1 MCTNMDSFIRATDR
15 QYDLE
20 AQLDKLR
27 RFAATR
33 DTKVYARN
41 GEKTDYVLFTGGEP
55 TLHPDFLRLMLE
67 FRKALPR
74 LPFCLLTNGRT
85 LAYPYFARRLLTAVG
100 APFSVAI
107 AVHGHDAKTHDA
119 VTRSPGSFAQTIAG
133 LRNVFRYRRPGQ
145 EIEIRIVLHK
155 RTAQHLEPTLDY
167 LLKAFPDA
175 RLYRLSLI
183 HLEMEGQAERNF
195 ESIRLSLGDCVAH
208 IEDSLETLGRFHDF
222 RLYHFPLCVLPPGLR
237 ARARR
242 TLPKSDV
249 RFLRKC
255 RSCCVRKSCAGV
267 QRWYPAR
274 FGDSEFAPIGG
285 ICAKSP

>member
-1 MCTNMDSFIRATDR
+1 MPDIGLWHRCNSHCVMCTNMDSFIRATDR

-133 LRNVFRYRRPGQ
+133 LRNVFLPPPGRRSNSDRSAQAPGS
-145 EIEIRIVLHK
+145 
-155 RTAQHLEPTLDY
+155 RTDAGY

-175 RLYRLSLI
+175 RLYRL
-183 HLEMEGQAERNF
+183 
-195 ESIRLSLGDCVAH
+195 
-208 IEDSLETLGRFHDF
+208 T
-222 RLYHFPLCVLPPGLR
+222 
-237 ARARR
+237 
-242 TLPKSDV
+242 
-249 RFLRKC
+249 
-255 RSCCVRKSCAGV
+255 
-267 QRWYPAR
+267 
-274 FGDSEFAPIGG
+274 
-285 ICAKSP
+285 